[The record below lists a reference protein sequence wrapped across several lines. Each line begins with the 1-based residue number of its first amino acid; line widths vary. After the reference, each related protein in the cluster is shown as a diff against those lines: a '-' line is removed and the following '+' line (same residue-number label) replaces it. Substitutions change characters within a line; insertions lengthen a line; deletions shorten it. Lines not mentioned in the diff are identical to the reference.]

1 MGGVWHWFYPHYSQI
16 LHVDQGACDPG
27 ALAPKRSQRLGDM
40 GSKKWPKTG
49 WWLTYPSEKYEF
61 VTWDDYPQDQPN
73 VPNHQPE
80 MSKNFGIWSSW
91 LPNCYPSQAAEPS
104 RSMHF
109 LGKSQIDLGL
119 CNGDNYWQLNAATLL
134 CTLHNLYK
142 MLEQI

>member
-1 MGGVWHWFYPHYSQI
+1 
-16 LHVDQGACDPG
+16 
-27 ALAPKRSQRLGDM
+27 M

-49 WWLTYPSEKYEF
+49 WWLTYPSEKYESHLG
-61 VTWDDYPQDQPN
+61 WLSPIYGKIKH

-80 MSKNFGIWSSW
+80 MTKIFWIWSSW

-119 CNGDNYWQLNAATLL
+119 CHGDNYWQLSAATLL